1 VPREVSF
8 RLLQDAPTSYL
19 REHCRGPFVVAW
31 LSPRPMPPKTQST
44 EDELVELLRQRSEEG
59 FSQLYERYAPAL
71 YGVVTRIVK
80 SEEAAQD
87 VIQDAFVKIWK
98 SFAGYDKSKGSL
110 FTWILNVA
118 RNTAIDYTRSKH
130 AKHNIQNGEAVVSMS
145 NKLGVSNSFDHI
157 GLKEQVEK
165 MKIEHREVIDL
176 LYFEGYTHEEASKHL
191 NLPLGT
197 VKTRIRSAVSQLRS
211 LLSVNTSGH

>member
-1 VPREVSF
+1 
-8 RLLQDAPTSYL
+8 
-19 REHCRGPFVVAW
+19 
-31 LSPRPMPPKTQST
+31 MPPKPEIT
-44 EDELVELLRQRSEEG
+44 EDELVALLRERSEDG
-59 FSQLYERYAPAL
+59 FNLLYERYSAAL

-98 SFAGYDKSKGSL
+98 SFSGYDKSKGSL

-130 AKHNIQNGEAVVSMS
+130 VRHNIQNGDAVVSMG

-165 MKIEHREVIDL
+165 MKAEHREVIDL

-197 VKTRIRSAVSQLRS
+197 VKTRIRTAVQQLRS
-211 LLSVNTSGH
+211 ILTVNPSGH